1 MHSMRATLRPAL
13 PARPAAAAGG
23 AAKRSP
29 AARGAVRAQAN
40 GDDEEK
46 LSPLMMPKL
55 QQGVAAA
62 LAGLFMTAVA
72 APVDAAALSGSAYS
86 KVSRNSF
93 GKKKRQRREL
103 RKRKR

>member
-1 MHSMRATLRPAL
+1 MRATLRQAL
-13 PARPAAAAGG
+13 PARPAAAGGG

-29 AARGAVRAQAN
+29 AARGAARAQAN
-40 GDDEEK
+40 GGDEEK
-46 LSPLMMPKL
+46 LSPLMMPRL
-55 QQGVAAA
+55 QQGVAAL
-62 LAGLFMTAVA
+62 LAGLFVTAVA

-93 GKKKRQRREL
+93 REEGRQRREL